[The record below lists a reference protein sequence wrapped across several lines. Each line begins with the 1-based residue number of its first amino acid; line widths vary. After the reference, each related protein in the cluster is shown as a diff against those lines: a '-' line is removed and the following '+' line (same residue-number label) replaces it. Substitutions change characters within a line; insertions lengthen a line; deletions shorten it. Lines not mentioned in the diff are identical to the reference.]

1 MRLVRLAMALVV
13 TALVASANCFASD
26 FGSLREPG
34 FDLLTP
40 APHQIDIEAGDTYQ
54 FLVGANTLR
63 RRINSFPDSAI
74 SLQHDLGVSQMQ
86 LPEVLLSYWFD
97 SVNAAQFQFRYFG
110 IYGSKIETQP
120 LAFGGTIISPYAPY
134 PGPWVRPC
142 QKPSNIIRCGIP
154 VGGTVEEY
162 LGQTLN
168 PGGTRWYTFGGYYE
182 RRLTPLYHDHEQGL
196 PVFLQGW
203 DSRAKI
209 GLEFTYN
216 DFRIND
222 GSPNFGQLSPFAG
235 GFFDDLAR
243 PSPFEARIRF
253 HDRGLP
259 IPVIGLEAR
268 HWLAANFAFEATAQ
282 GYWANKWNSGRSEG
296 GTVYDS
302 QSGFETHWRV
312 VYSNHDWRGFAPF
325 AGVNY
330 YYSKYTQTSA
340 GVGNLLRVQ
349 MIGPELGFNWSI

>member
-1 MRLVRLAMALVV
+1 MALVV
-13 TALVASANCFASD
+13 TALLAGANCFAGD
-26 FGSLREPG
+26 FGSLRESG

-40 APHQIDIEAGDTYQ
+40 APHQIDVEAEDTYQ

-63 RRINSFPDSAI
+63 RRINSFPDSAV
-74 SLQHDLGVSQMQ
+74 SLQSDMGVSQMQ
-86 LPEVLLSYWFD
+86 VPEVLLSYWFD

-110 IYGSKIETQP
+110 IYGSKYETEPQ
-120 LAFGGTIISPYAPY
+120 AFGGTIISP
-134 PGPWVRPC
+134 G
-142 QKPSNIIRCGIP
+142 QK
-154 VGGTVEEY
+154 
-162 LGQTLN
+162 LN

-182 RRLTPLYHDHEQGL
+182 RRLTPLYQNREQGL

-203 DSRAKI
+203 DLRAKI

-222 GSPNFGQLSPFAG
+222 GSPLFSQTSPY
-235 GFFDDLAR
+235 
-243 PSPFEARIRF
+243 EARIRF
-253 HDRGLP
+253 HEKGLP
-259 IPVIGLEAR
+259 IPVAGLEAR
-268 HWLAANFAFEATAQ
+268 RWLAPNFACEVTAQ

-312 VYSNHDWRGFAPF
+312 VYSNRDWRGFTPF

-330 YYSKYTQTSA
+330 NYSKYTQTSS

>member
-1 MRLVRLAMALVV
+1 MALVV
-13 TALVASANCFASD
+13 TALAASANCFASD

-40 APHQIDIEAGDTYQ
+40 APHQIDIEADDAYQ

-63 RRINSFPDSAI
+63 RRIDSFPDSAI

-110 IYGSKIETQP
+110 IYGSKPQTEP
-120 LAFGGTIISPYAPY
+120 LAFGGTVIGGPATATSSKRTTTTTTTISPY
-134 PGPWVRPC
+134 
-142 QKPSNIIRCGIP
+142 QN
-154 VGGTVEEY
+154 
-162 LGQTLN
+162 LN

-182 RRLTPLYHDHEQGL
+182 RRLTPLYQDREQRL
-196 PVFLQGW
+196 PVVLQGW
-203 DSRAKI
+203 DLRAKI

-222 GSPNFGQLSPFAG
+222 GSPNFLQRSLY
-235 GFFDDLAR
+235 
-243 PSPFEARIRF
+243 EARIRF
-253 HDRGLP
+253 HDKGLP
-259 IPVIGLEAR
+259 IPAIGIEAR
-268 HWLAANFAFEATAQ
+268 RWLAPNLAFEVTGQ
-282 GYWANKWNSGRSEG
+282 GYWANKWDSGRSEG

-330 YYSKYTQTSA
+330 YYSKYTQTSS

>member
-1 MRLVRLAMALVV
+1 MALVV

-26 FGSLREPG
+26 FASLREPG

-40 APHQIDIEAGDTYQ
+40 APHQIDIEAGDAYQ

-110 IYGSKIETQP
+110 LYGSKPQTQP
-120 LAFGGTIISPYAPY
+120 LAFGGTIISASQNPF
-134 PGPWVRPC
+134 VV
-142 QKPSNIIRCGIP
+142 P
-154 VGGTVEEY
+154 VGGTFSNSARAY
-162 LGQTLN
+162 QKLN

-182 RRLTPLYHDHEQGL
+182 RRLTPLYQDREQGL

-203 DSRAKI
+203 DLRAKI

-222 GSPNFGQLSPFAG
+222 GSPKFSQRSL
-235 GFFDDLAR
+235 
-243 PSPFEARIRF
+243 FEARIRF
-253 HDRGLP
+253 HDKGLP
-259 IPVIGLEAR
+259 IPAIGLEAR
-268 HWLAANFAFEATAQ
+268 RWLAPNLAFELTAQ
-282 GYWANKWNSGRSEG
+282 GYWANKWDSGRSEG

-312 VYSNHDWRGFAPF
+312 VYSNRDWRGFAPF

>member
-1 MRLVRLAMALVV
+1 MALVV

-40 APHQIDIEAGDTYQ
+40 APHQIDIEADDTYQ

-74 SLQHDLGVSQMQ
+74 SLQNDMGVSQMQ
-86 LPEVLLSYWFD
+86 VPEVLLSYWFD

-110 IYGSKIETQP
+110 LYGSKFETQP
-120 LAFGGTIISPYAPY
+120 LAFGGTIISP
-134 PGPWVRPC
+134 G
-142 QKPSNIIRCGIP
+142 QK
-154 VGGTVEEY
+154 
-162 LGQTLN
+162 LN

-182 RRLTPLYHDHEQGL
+182 RRLTPLYQDREQGL

-203 DSRAKI
+203 DTRAKI

-222 GSPNFGQLSPFAG
+222 GSPKFSQT
-235 GFFDDLAR
+235 
-243 PSPFEARIRF
+243 SPFEARVRF
-253 HDRGLP
+253 HEKGLP

-268 HWLAANFAFEATAQ
+268 RWLAPNFAFEVTAQ
-282 GYWANKWNSGRSEG
+282 GYWANKWDSGRTEG

-312 VYSNHDWRGFAPF
+312 VYSNRDWRGFAPF

-330 YYSKYTQTSA
+330 YYSKYTQTSS

>member
-1 MRLVRLAMALVV
+1 MRLIRLAMALAV
-13 TALVASANCFASD
+13 TALVVSTNCWASD
-26 FGSLREPG
+26 FGSLREPD

-40 APHQIDIEAGDTYQ
+40 APHQFDIEAEDTYQ

-63 RRINSFPDSAI
+63 RRIDSFPDSAI
-74 SLQHDLGVSQMQ
+74 SLQNDLGVSQMQ

-110 IYGSKIETQP
+110 LYGSKYETQP
-120 LAFGGTIISPYAPY
+120 LAFGGSIISPN
-134 PGPWVRPC
+134 
-142 QKPSNIIRCGIP
+142 Q
-154 VGGTVEEY
+154 E
-162 LGQTLN
+162 LN
-168 PGGTRWYTFGGYYE
+168 PGGDRWYTFGGYYE
-182 RRLTPLYHDHEQGL
+182 RRLTPLYQNCEQGL

-203 DSRAKI
+203 DTRAKI

-222 GSPNFGQLSPFAG
+222 GSPNFSQRSLY
-235 GFFDDLAR
+235 
-243 PSPFEARIRF
+243 EARIRF
-253 HDRGLP
+253 HEKGLP
-259 IPVIGLEAR
+259 IPVIGIEER
-268 HWLAANFAFEATAQ
+268 RWLAPTVAFEVTAQ
-282 GYWANKWNSGRSEG
+282 GYWANKWDSGRSEG

-312 VYSNHDWRGFAPF
+312 VYSNRDWRGFSPF
-325 AGVNY
+325 AGLSY
-330 YYSKYTQTSA
+330 YYSKYTQTSS

>member
-1 MRLVRLAMALVV
+1 MRLVQLAIALAV
-13 TALVASANCFASD
+13 TALVASTNCFASD
-26 FGSLREPG
+26 FGSMREPG

-40 APHQIDIEAGDTYQ
+40 APHQIDIEADDAYQ

-74 SLQHDLGVSQMQ
+74 SLQHDLGVSQLQ

-110 IYGSKIETQP
+110 IYGSKPQTEP
-120 LAFGGTIISPYAPY
+120 LAFGGTIIAP
-134 PGPWVRPC
+134 PSASILGPSR
-142 QKPSNIIRCGIP
+142 
-154 VGGTVEEY
+154 
-162 LGQTLN
+162 GQTLN

-182 RRLTPLYHDHEQGL
+182 RRLTPLYQDREQGL

-203 DSRAKI
+203 DLRAKI

-222 GSPNFGQLSPFAG
+222 GSPLFSQASPY
-235 GFFDDLAR
+235 
-243 PSPFEARIRF
+243 EARIRF
-253 HDRGLP
+253 HDKGLP
-259 IPVIGLEAR
+259 IPAVGLEAR
-268 HWLAANFAFEATAQ
+268 RWLAPDFAFEVTAQ
-282 GYWANKWNSGRSEG
+282 GYWANKWDSGRSEG

-312 VYSNHDWRGFAPF
+312 IYANYDLRGFAPF

-330 YYSKYTQTSA
+330 YYSKYTQTSS

-349 MIGPELGFNWSI
+349 MIGPELGFTWSI

>member
-1 MRLVRLAMALVV
+1 MALVV

-40 APHQIDIEAGDTYQ
+40 APHQIDIEADDTYQ

-74 SLQHDLGVSQMQ
+74 SLQNDMGVSQMQ
-86 LPEVLLSYWFD
+86 VPEVLLSYWFD

-110 IYGSKIETQP
+110 IYGSKFETQP
-120 LAFGGTIISPYAPY
+120 LAFGGTIISP
-134 PGPWVRPC
+134 G
-142 QKPSNIIRCGIP
+142 QK
-154 VGGTVEEY
+154 
-162 LGQTLN
+162 LN

-182 RRLTPLYHDHEQGL
+182 RRLTPLYQDREQGL

-203 DSRAKI
+203 DTRAKI

-222 GSPNFGQLSPFAG
+222 GSPKFSQT
-235 GFFDDLAR
+235 
-243 PSPFEARIRF
+243 SPFEARIRF
-253 HDRGLP
+253 HEKGLP

-268 HWLAANFAFEATAQ
+268 RWLAPNFAFEVTAQ
-282 GYWANKWNSGRSEG
+282 GYWGQQVGLRPHRGRDG
-296 GTVYDS
+296 LRLAIGLRDS
-302 QSGFETHWRV
+302 LARRLLEPRPG
-312 VYSNHDWRGFAPF
+312 
-325 AGVNY
+325 AG
-330 YYSKYTQTSA
+330 SPHLPA
-340 GVGNLLRVQ
+340 
-349 MIGPELGFNWSI
+349 

>member
-1 MRLVRLAMALVV
+1 MALVV
-13 TALVASANCFASD
+13 TALVASTNCLASD
-26 FGSLREPG
+26 LGSLREPG

-40 APHQIDIEAGDTYQ
+40 APHQIDIEAADTYQ

-63 RRINSFPDSAI
+63 RRIDSFPDSAI

-110 IYGSKIETQP
+110 LYGSKYETQP
-120 LAFGGTIISPYAPY
+120 QAFGGTIIAPN
-134 PGPWVRPC
+134 
-142 QKPSNIIRCGIP
+142 QK
-154 VGGTVEEY
+154 
-162 LGQTLN
+162 LN
-168 PGGTRWYTFGGYYE
+168 PGGDRWYTFGGYYE
-182 RRLTPLYHDHEQGL
+182 RRLTPLYQDCEQGL

-203 DSRAKI
+203 DTRAKI

-222 GSPNFGQLSPFAG
+222 GSPKFSQT
-235 GFFDDLAR
+235 
-243 PSPFEARIRF
+243 SPFEARIRF
-253 HDRGLP
+253 HEKGLP

-268 HWLAANFAFEATAQ
+268 RWLAPNFAFEVTAQ
-282 GYWANKWNSGRSEG
+282 GYWANKWDSGRTEG

-312 VYSNHDWRGFAPF
+312 VYSNRDWRGLAPF

-330 YYSKYTQTSA
+330 YYSKYTQTSS

>member
-1 MRLVRLAMALVV
+1 MALVV

-40 APHQIDIEAGDTYQ
+40 APHQIDIEADDTYQ

-74 SLQHDLGVSQMQ
+74 SLQNDMGVSQMQ
-86 LPEVLLSYWFD
+86 VPEVLLSYWFD

-110 IYGSKIETQP
+110 LYGSKFETQP
-120 LAFGGTIISPYAPY
+120 LAFGGTIISP
-134 PGPWVRPC
+134 G
-142 QKPSNIIRCGIP
+142 QK
-154 VGGTVEEY
+154 
-162 LGQTLN
+162 LN
-168 PGGTRWYTFGGYYE
+168 PGGARWYTFGGYYE
-182 RRLTPLYHDHEQGL
+182 RRLTPLYQDREQGL

-203 DSRAKI
+203 DTRAKI

-222 GSPNFGQLSPFAG
+222 GSPKFSQT
-235 GFFDDLAR
+235 
-243 PSPFEARIRF
+243 SPFEARIRF
-253 HDRGLP
+253 HEKGLP

-268 HWLAANFAFEATAQ
+268 RWLAPNFAFEVTAQ
-282 GYWANKWNSGRSEG
+282 GYWANKWDSGRTEG

-330 YYSKYTQTSA
+330 YYSKYTQTSS